1 MIPTLLDVL
10 CHRSPYF
17 NKKNYLDKVPAE
29 TIAAFNK
36 TTQSMH
42 ENMRPKLAGMWKEW
56 AAKNCEGLKLMVPAA
71 SAAAGEVDDEDELA
85 DALGN

>member
-1 MIPTLLDVL
+1 
-10 CHRSPYF
+10 
-17 NKKNYLDKVPAE
+17 
-29 TIAAFNK
+29 
-36 TTQSMH
+36 MH

-71 SAAAGEVDDEDELA
+71 SAAAGDVDDEDELA